1 MIAKTYSY
9 VQEHLEDMIHK
20 VNEGC
25 EVVTVTTKDCNAVMM
40 SEDSYNE
47 IMETLYLQ
55 QNTANAKH
63 LSKSIDHLERGNV
76 KTKSIDIAD

>member
-1 MIAKTYSY
+1 MITKTYSY
-9 VQEHLEDMIHK
+9 VQEHLDDMIHK
-20 VNEGC
+20 VNENC
-25 EVVTVTTKDCNAVMM
+25 DVVIVTTKDYNAVMM

-55 QNTANAKH
+55 QNPANAKH